1 MSEEN
6 IKTLKLV
13 DLVNLVSTFF
23 KRILINAKLVLVLV
37 CSTTIISVIAYLL
50 QKPNYEANA
59 SFILTEASAS
69 GGGLSSLGAQF
80 GIDITGLTGKSGLF
94 AGDNI
99 LDILKSRAIVEKVLL
114 SKVDS
119 SAAANSPTLID
130 LYLDF
135 SNLKD
140 KWKNKSTALATIN
153 FSVIGKQGNTRI
165 QDSVL
170 YVVYKQVIKKNLNAE
185 RLNKKGSIISISTQ
199 SLNEQF
205 SKLLTERTLQASR
218 DMYIDIKTSN
228 AQANVNRL
236 ASEAD
241 SLKTIL
247 NAKSYQTASLMV
259 ADANPAYKQG
269 LVPME
274 LTQRDKTIAMSV
286 YGELVKQLEISKWA
300 LAQQTPV
307 IQLLDMPKYPLEDNK
322 YKFIV
327 YLLMGIFTG
336 LVLAIGIVVIKYL

>member
-1 MSEEN
+1 MASEN
-6 IKTLKLV
+6 IKTIKLLDFVHIITNFLKKLK
-13 DLVNLVSTFF
+13 DNIKLIAAILFAS
-23 KRILINAKLVLVLV
+23 ILI
-37 CSTTIISVIAYLL
+37 STLAYFF
-50 QKPNYEANA
+50 QKPNYEAKA
-59 SFILTEASAS
+59 SFILTEGNSS

-80 GIDITGLTGKSGLF
+80 GIDISGLTGKSGLF

-99 LDILKSRAIVEKVLL
+99 LDILKSRTIVEKVLM

-119 SAAANSPTLID
+119 SAGAKSPTLID

-135 SNLKD
+135 SKLKN
-140 KWKNKSTALATIN
+140 KWKDNSQALADIQ
-153 FSVIGKQGNTRI
+153 FKDISKKGNTRL

-170 YVVYKQVIKKNLNAE
+170 YIVYKQVVKKNLSAE
-185 RLNKKGSIISISTQ
+185 RLNKKGSIISINVK

-205 SKLLTERTLQASR
+205 SKLMAERTLQASK
-218 DMYIDIKTSN
+218 DMYIEIKTSN

-236 ASEAD
+236 AHEAD
-241 SLKTIL
+241 SLKNVL

-259 ADANPAYKQG
+259 ADANPAFKQG

-300 LAQQTPV
+300 LAQQTPI

-322 YKFIV
+322 LKLVMFLFIG
-327 YLLMGIFTG
+327 LLSG
-336 LVLAIGIVVIKYL
+336 LALSIGIVVIKYL